1 MIRSLKVRNIIR
13 GTGWLRFLVIMV
25 AIAALLG
32 VAAGS
37 VTPAHLHAKAP
48 AGGSCDICFAAHLAS
63 PEAASLASVLPA
75 PETEGNVSVC
85 ETCAGY
91 QLIHSTSFSTRGP
104 PSTQL

>member
-37 VTPAHLHAKAP
+37 VTPAHFHAKAP
-48 AGGSCDICFAAHLAS
+48 AGGICDICFAAHLAS
-63 PEAASLASVLPA
+63 PEAASTVSVLQS
-75 PETEGNVSVC
+75 PETAGMVSAC

-91 QLIHSTSFSTRGP
+91 QLIHSSSVSTRGP